1 MSAGG
6 GDGENLNLTPFIDL
20 FSVLVIFLISTAV
33 WQSLS
38 SLSTNIANSTSSDTP
53 VPKDKEVSLSITLL
67 PEKVQLLEAERATDI
82 PNLVGQQ
89 LDKERIKA
97 SVENWR
103 DRFPDKKDVT
113 LNTANTVAY
122 GSMITVF
129 DIVVG
134 AGFPNVGVNT
144 Q

>member
-1 MSAGG
+1 MSGG
-6 GDGENLNLTPFIDL
+6 GSSEENLNLTPFIDL

-33 WQSLS
+33 WQQLS
-38 SLSTNIANSTSSDTP
+38 SLSTNIENSTSSDNP
-53 VPKDKEVSLSITLL
+53 VPKEKEVSLSITLL
-67 PEKVQLLEAERATDI
+67 ADKVQLLESEKTTDI
-82 PNLVGQQ
+82 PYLPTQEI
-89 LDKERIKA
+89 DRERLKS
-97 SVENWR
+97 SVETWR
-103 DRFPDKKDVT
+103 TRFPDKKDVT

-122 GSMITVF
+122 GKMIAVF